1 MASQLQT
8 SLGSIS
14 ISNLVGSKKRSSKQQ
29 NERKPPT
36 QEISLLLRGN
46 MLLWSSVLSDSP
58 SWNVNTAMTQHGFS
72 KEIHSCTC
80 RGSLWVPCINLDLH
94 RGSSVHTIH
103 SSSRYCP
110 VGTGLV
116 TQLSLESVEWTNCN
130 ISQGVFNFKLFHT
143 VSVGSF
149 HSRDQKGESGSCDK
163 PKLQMSAT

>member
-1 MASQLQT
+1 MKFQAAEWTEATHTRDISPAERKHAALEFRSLWFHKLKCEHSYDPTWLQWRNSQLH
-8 SLGSIS
+8 GP
-14 ISNLVGSKKRSSKQQ
+14 R
-29 NERKPPT
+29 EP
-36 QEISLLLRGN
+36 
-46 MLLWSSVLSDSP
+46 LS
-58 SWNVNTAMTQHGFS
+58 A
-72 KEIHSCTC
+72 IHQS
-80 RGSLWVPCINLDLH
+80 RLH

-130 ISQGVFNFKLFHT
+130 ISQDVFNFKLFLT

-163 PKLQMSAT
+163 PKVQMSAT